1 MSDKNTNAFI
11 DEVVSKATIR
21 HRERKKWEHLES
33 LDELDRI
40 VKNGVKLRPPRDF
53 AEDALYAYKS
63 YLLDRVERGLS
74 TLTFQKF
81 ILAHV
86 SHSLWG
92 DEAP

>member
-1 MSDKNTNAFI
+1 MSDKKLNAFI
-11 DEVVSKATIR
+11 GEAIDKAR
-21 HRERKKWEHLES
+21 DRVKDRKKWEHLES

-40 VKNGVKLRPPRDF
+40 LKNGVKLRPPREF

-63 YLLDRVERGLS
+63 YLLDRVEQGLP

-81 ILAHV
+81 ILAHA

-92 DEAP
+92 DVTP